1 LLARA
6 ENSGMLFAAGGTFF
20 MNRAFGIAAVLLAA
34 TVLLPA
40 DAEARRRFSGS
51 SSATSAPSTT
61 TSRATIFPAAGA
73 SRAKASEADAPQRVP
88 FPPATVTAQPE
99 PVSSLLRLSSS
110 DGKKPWC
117 RSEVVV
123 GGFCVVN

>member
-1 LLARA
+1 
-6 ENSGMLFAAGGTFF
+6 

-40 DAEARRRFSGS
+40 SAEAKRRFSGS
-51 SSATSAPSTT
+51 TGVNTAPSTT
-61 TSRATIFPAAGA
+61 SSRTAIIPGVGA
-73 SRAKASEADAPQRVP
+73 SRAKASEAGEAKRVP
-88 FPPATVTAQPE
+88 FPPATATALQNA
-99 PVSSLLRLSSS
+99 PVSSLLRLTS
-110 DGKKPWC
+110 DDSKKPWC